1 MVKGHERKSY
11 QPSSSA
17 KAAQLVASSGPK
29 GGFGFGGYV
38 KEHLFDHVS
47 CQLLPWPLSSTSAA
61 HRFAYAGSQAQFLL
75 PVLLPTAL
83 RLKQSRVAMLL
94 LLLH

>member
-17 KAAQLVASSGPK
+17 KAAQLVANSGPK

-38 KEHLFDHVS
+38 QEHMFDH
-47 CQLLPWPLSSTSAA
+47 WPQSSTSAA
-61 HRFAYAGSQAQFLL
+61 YCIAHAGFQAQLLL
-75 PVLLPTAL
+75 PVLLPIVL
-83 RLKQSRVAMLL
+83 QLKQRQVTMLL

>member
-38 KEHLFDHVS
+38 YEHLFDHVS
-47 CQLLPWPLSSTSAA
+47 CQMLPWPQSSTSAA
-61 HRFAYAGSQAQFLL
+61 YCFAHAGSQAQLLL
-75 PVLLPTAL
+75 PVLLPTVL
-83 RLKQSRVAMLL
+83 RLKQRQVAMLL